1 MKNNSKLGGVLSTVG
16 VLGGIYVAMKGNK
29 KLGQTA
35 LYAVGFGLAGLLL
48 GNAVSK
54 FYE

>member
-1 MKNNSKLGGVLSTVG
+1 MKNNSKFGGVLSTVG
-16 VLGGIYVAMKGNK
+16 VLGGIYLAMKQNK

-35 LYAVGFGLAGLLL
+35 LYAVGFGVAGLLL
-48 GNAVSK
+48 GNAISK